1 MPRKRRVKRNIPI
14 FRVWVMCINLEKQ
27 TQEERPFDFR
37 GKVGK
42 KGETLRKLR
51 RLHETEFLK
60 LVAVTRIEKILI
72 PCVMT
77 EDFFWENSVHN
88 PVEKPPIPV
97 KRKE

>member
-1 MPRKRRVKRNIPI
+1 MPRKRTVKRDVPI

-27 TQEERPFDFR
+27 AQEERPFDFR

-42 KGETLRKLR
+42 KGETLRRLR

-60 LVAVTRIEKILI
+60 MVAVTRIEKILV

-88 PVEKPPIPV
+88 PVVKDPIPV

>member
-1 MPRKRRVKRNIPI
+1 MPRKRTVKRNVPI
-14 FRVWVMCINLEKQ
+14 FRVWVMCINITEQ
-27 TQEERPFDFR
+27 RQEERSFDFR

-42 KGETLRKLR
+42 KGETLRRLR
-51 RLHETEFLK
+51 RQNETEDLK
-60 LVAVTRIEKILI
+60 LVAIVRIEKILI

-88 PVEKPPIPV
+88 PVVKPPIPV